1 MTMLPDHYLALA
13 REALASPQAG
23 EPHWR
28 AATRFA
34 YDAVFLT
41 VAAAV
46 GLDPTTFA
54 GNTRAVREALTVAD
68 TASAPAFIGLARRH
82 WNTLWLASLRAE
94 RGLDDPVSQAEARL
108 SVALAERVLSAR
120 TAGLQ

>member
-1 MTMLPDHYLALA
+1 MSPDHYLSLA
-13 REALASPQAG
+13 REVIATPGGA
-23 EPHWR
+23 ERHWR

-34 YDAVFLT
+34 YDAVFLL
-41 VAAAV
+41 VAGAV

-54 GNTRAVREALTVAD
+54 GNTRAVREALTAAD
-68 TASAPAFIGLARRH
+68 TASAPAFIRLARRH

-94 RGLDDPVSQAEARL
+94 RGLDEPVSQADAKL
-108 SVALAERVLSAR
+108 SVALAEKVLVSR